1 MCDGAS
7 AVAIAGLII
16 SAAATTYSTVEA
28 DRTVRAQNKINQ
40 QAADE
45 GAALAAE
52 AFKNSANQV
61 RLRESEEAE
70 AAAKEKFEN
79 ARAAAEARET
89 ARVSSGEAGVS
100 GVSVDQLIADFY
112 GQEAEFNDA
121 LNRNLEFSSGVAEEE
136 LKGLR
141 SGALDRQFASKR
153 PMLNR
158 PSYLAAGL
166 SVGNQALASYDNYK
180 YRTDRTYRGEG

>member
-7 AVAIAGLII
+7 AVAVAGLLL
-16 SAAATTYSTVEA
+16 AAGSTAYSVSEQNKTVK
-28 DRTVRAQNKINQ
+28 AQNKINQ

-52 AFKNSANQV
+52 AFKQQAGQV
-61 RLRESEEAE
+61 RLRDEQLAQ
-70 AAAKEKFEN
+70 AAAQEKADN
-79 ARAAAEARET
+79 AKRAAEARET

-100 GVSVDQLIADFY
+100 GVSVDQLIADY
-112 GQEAEFNDA
+112 NRQEAGFDEA
-121 LNRNLEFSSGVAEEE
+121 LSQNLDFDLAQSEEE

-141 SGALDRQFASKR
+141 SGAFDRAIASKR
-153 PMLNR
+153 PMLQR

-166 SVGNQALASYDNYK
+166 SVANSAVSSYDTYK
-180 YRTDRTYRGEG
+180 YRTDKSYRGEA